1 LVTRSKPV
9 LQEIFSYVL
18 LQEIFSYVHLSRK
31 CNLRVNIIWVVAEP
45 KKVVTN
51 LRAKEQR

>member
-1 LVTRSKPV
+1 M